1 MERANADIHK
11 TPETPFRGGL
21 AELRVG
27 PRVFYTRP
35 ARPDDRDYCQQ
46 LHKTN
51 MYALIS
57 THWGWD
63 PNRFDDDFVL
73 SEVRV
78 IETDGTVCGFY
89 RLSIVDE
96 HLYVDDL
103 QVSSEWQGLGIGSAL
118 LDTFDG
124 LALRK
129 RLDRIRLMVFA
140 ENLALQ
146 LYQRHGY
153 VTLSDRSG
161 TLLMEKCLAPS
172 HAQSESEPT
181 AD

>member
-1 MERANADIHK
+1 MERANVDTHK
-11 TPETPFRGGL
+11 TPETPFLGGHS
-21 AELRVG
+21 ELRVG
-27 PRVFYTRP
+27 SRMFYTRP
-35 ARPDDRDYCQQ
+35 ARPDDRAYCQQ
-46 LHKTN
+46 LHKAN

-57 THWGWD
+57 AHWGWD

-78 IETDGTVCGFY
+78 IETGDTVCGFY

-103 QVSSEWQGLGIGSAL
+103 QLSEEWQGLGIGTAL
-118 LDTFDG
+118 LEIFDG
-124 LALRK
+124 LAHRK

-146 LYQRHGY
+146 LYRRHGD

-161 TLLMEKCLAPS
+161 TLLLVKCLSPS
-172 HAQSESEPT
+172 LA
-181 AD
+181 